1 MKSIASVFLFCAL
14 VASSAFAD
22 VEALYWQVTSENN
35 PDVTF
40 THAVLVGINDADNS
54 QKHIYADSE
63 GGVYQQA
70 LSDGKTTDVI
80 ASIIDP
86 NYAAGWSFYVEL
98 WNNSSGDWVLAG
110 TAASNGSPQSYT
122 TLKNQGSIIS
132 GMSMDTPMLFT
143 PTAAVPEPTSGLLL
157 LMGGA
162 LLALRRRRSAKV

>member
-40 THAVLVGINDADNS
+40 THAVLVGIDGNS
-54 QKHIYADSE
+54 EKHALADSE

-70 LSDGKTTDVI
+70 LSGGKTTDVI
-80 ASIIDP
+80 ASVIDP
-86 NYAAGWSFYVEL
+86 SYAAGWSFYVEL
-98 WNNSSGDWVLAG
+98 WNNSSGNWVLAG
-110 TAASNGSPQSYT
+110 TATDGGSPSSYT
-122 TLKNQGSIIS
+122 ALKNQGSIIS
-132 GMSMDTPMLFT
+132 SMSMATPELFT

-157 LMGGA
+157 LMGSA
-162 LLALRRRRSAKV
+162 LLALRRRRFVAA